1 METLRNLQSTI
12 IVAVK
17 ASSYE
22 EERAVVLST
31 GCDDFLRKP
40 FTDAEIFEML
50 QKHLGIRFVYEERS
64 KGAGSKVADSKVTG
78 GRQRAEEVLVP
89 EALAALPG
97 EWMADLK
104 KGTEEVDPDL
114 LFSVIEQIRGCDV
127 ALADTLARLIE
138 DFAYDEILA
147 IVHCV

>member
-1 METLRNLQSTI
+1 MKTLRNLQSTI
-12 IVAVK
+12 IVAVT

-22 EERAVVLST
+22 EERVVVLSA

-40 FTDAEIFEML
+40 FKDTEIFEL
-50 QKHLGIRFVYEERS
+50 LHKHLGIRFVYEERS
-64 KGAGSKVADSKVTG
+64 KGAGSKVAG

-104 KGTEEVDPDL
+104 KGAEEVDPEL
-114 LFSVIEQIRGCDV
+114 LSSVIEQIRGRDT

-138 DFAYDEILA
+138 GFAYDEILA